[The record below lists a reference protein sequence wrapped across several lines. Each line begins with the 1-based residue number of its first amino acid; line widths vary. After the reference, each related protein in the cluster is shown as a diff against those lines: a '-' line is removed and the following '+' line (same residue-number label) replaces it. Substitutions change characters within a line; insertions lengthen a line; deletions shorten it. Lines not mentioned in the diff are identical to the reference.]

1 MWKED
6 LIFITTH
13 NTIESV
19 ILQRS
24 IDPLDPGRI
33 ISIQVS
39 SHIQLEVIW
48 I

>member
-6 LIFITTH
+6 IIFITTH

-24 IDPLDPGRI
+24 TDPLDPSHI
-33 ISIQVS
+33 ISIQVDS
-39 SHIQLEVIW
+39 QTKH
-48 I
+48 